1 MRLETETETV
11 EFKSTLAELKQ
22 GLISLVAM
30 LNKHGEAS
38 LWFGVAS
45 NALVKGLTINEKTL
59 RDVSQ
64 SIAAHIE
71 PRIYPE
77 ITEKKLSNKTCLL
90 VQAQGHQKPYL
101 AIHTLNEKKIRQY
114 LNRAGLPW
122 DNTINALKKLDLLHE
137 ENFVNSV
144 RLFFTD
150 RPTQLRCAVFATET
164 SATVIDQHDFEGD
177 ILELI
182 EEAEKYILKNTRM
195 GMRLDG
201 LVRID
206 VPEISR
212 EALREAIIN
221 AFCHRDWRDPDYVQV
236 AIYTDRV
243 EIRNPGGLFDDL
255 TLADLHRG
263 NISRR
268 RNPLIA
274 ELFRRIRL
282 VESWGRGMPLIL
294 ENAPHVTFFEIAG
307 IFVAKFLRVPSL
319 IATPLETDKNHLKTN
334 KNNFEIDK
342 TTKKISK
349 TSFEYVKLPLKS
361 PLKTVKTESD
371 IDKTYRNHQTKTQ
384 ELIFQFLSK
393 QPQLSTIALANLIGV
408 SVESVRHHI
417 TQLKKVGKLI
427 HIGSKKGGYWL
438 VIDPHE

>member
-1 MRLETETETV
+1 
-11 EFKSTLAELKQ
+11 
-22 GLISLVAM
+22 M

-90 VQAQGHQKPYL
+90 VQAQGHQKPYFAFGRAYFRVADEDRQMSARELEVLILRRNREALRWDNEPSNL

-122 DNTINALKKLDLLHE
+122 DNTI
-137 ENFVNSV
+137 
-144 RLFFTD
+144 
-150 RPTQLRCAVFATET
+150 
-164 SATVIDQHDFEGD
+164 
-177 ILELI
+177 
-182 EEAEKYILKNTRM
+182 
-195 GMRLDG
+195 
-201 LVRID
+201 
-206 VPEISR
+206 
-212 EALREAIIN
+212 
-221 AFCHRDWRDPDYVQV
+221 
-236 AIYTDRV
+236 
-243 EIRNPGGLFDDL
+243 
-255 TLADLHRG
+255 
-263 NISRR
+263 
-268 RNPLIA
+268 
-274 ELFRRIRL
+274 
-282 VESWGRGMPLIL
+282 
-294 ENAPHVTFFEIAG
+294 
-307 IFVAKFLRVPSL
+307 RVPSL

-349 TSFEYVKLPLKS
+349 TSFEYVKLTLKN

-371 IDKTYRNHQTKTQ
+371 VNKTYRNHQTKTQ